1 MKMRKR
7 TVALIALVLAL
18 VCVSIPVFL
27 YLLGG
32 NNRRVKLI
40 VVGKT
45 STTTVEFWRSVHDGM
60 AEAAGD
66 FNVEYEFISMS
77 DESDVEGQKKLLA
90 QAAKSAPDAIVWIAA
105 DYEMAE
111 EAAALSET
119 GIPFVLMDSDVNYTG
134 GSKKSFVGTDNYA
147 AALAAG
153 LRAGDGRYGRK
164 AAILVH
170 AAYSKTG
177 ADRTRGFREGF
188 LSYAG
193 NEIVEVLDCGNSTPL
208 AREQTKKIL
217 AEHPDVDVILNTNEV
232 VTLGCLPEVI
242 AAGKAREISL
252 FAFDCS
258 KLQIQYV
265 EEGILETIVAQY
277 PFRMGYLAIRT
288 AREAALGH
296 RVSPEVDT
304 GSVLVDADNIYDK
317 ANQEILFP
325 FK

>member
-7 TVALIALVLAL
+7 TLALIALVLAL

-66 FNVEYEFISMS
+66 FNVEYEFISMP
-77 DESDVEGQKKLLA
+77 DESDVEGQKTLLA

-170 AAYSKTG
+170 VHIP
-177 ADRTRGFREGF
+177 RP
-188 LSYAG
+188 
-193 NEIVEVLDCGNSTPL
+193 V
-208 AREQTKKIL
+208 
-217 AEHPDVDVILNTNEV
+217 
-232 VTLGCLPEVI
+232 
-242 AAGKAREISL
+242 
-252 FAFDCS
+252 
-258 KLQIQYV
+258 
-265 EEGILETIVAQY
+265 
-277 PFRMGYLAIRT
+277 RT
-288 AREAALGH
+288 ARADSGRAF
-296 RVSPEVDT
+296 SPMRATRSSKCWTAET
-304 GSVLVDADNIYDK
+304 QPRLRGSRPKKSLPNIPTWT
-317 ANQEILFP
+317 LS
-325 FK
+325 